1 MRSTNTWCYS
11 GDSASASV
19 SRTTKRAPASAPSLC
34 ATEPDFDV
42 DQIVGVKNI
51 KLRDPGE
58 LAAPAMQSYDP
69 AFLSLVRPG
78 NLLVG
83 ADNFGFGHPHY
94 LLTIPNTAT
103 LMAFIAATT
112 CSSGMRP
119 SAFMTKDEKA

>member
-69 AFLSLVRPG
+69 DNVFQWNAAECLHDEGRKG
-78 NLLVG
+78 IEDATDDAA
-83 ADNFGFGHPHY
+83 ADGREQDQG
-94 LLTIPNTAT
+94 
-103 LMAFIAATT
+103 
-112 CSSGMRP
+112 
-119 SAFMTKDEKA
+119 E